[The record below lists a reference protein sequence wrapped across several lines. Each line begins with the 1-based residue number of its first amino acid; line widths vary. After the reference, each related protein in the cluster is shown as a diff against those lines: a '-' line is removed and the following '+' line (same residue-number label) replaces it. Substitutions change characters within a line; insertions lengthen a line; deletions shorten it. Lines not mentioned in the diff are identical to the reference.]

1 MCGSSTSVY
10 VARAFKEY
18 AVNIQ
23 MLYVYT
29 LVVKWEARDHHF
41 RSPCLLYFRF
51 SIRRSSYRMIPLFG
65 PPDMTRL
72 LLVVALKAYINWLS
86 THCQHSLGFC
96 FAFVAAQAPILP
108 LSSHFWV
115 KNWAS
120 SCTVYCFYVFLQ
132 SKICDIQ
139 CITLHAFMGA
149 RREERQGWPRW
160 RPRRRWSS

>member
-1 MCGSSTSVY
+1 MSNYFLLSLLVLTYFLHFPSPEYVNVIKRLCRKLLNMSKSRIPWYAAALQVSTTF
-10 VARAFKEY
+10 RDY
-18 AVNIQ
+18 AENTQ

-29 LVVKWEARDHHF
+29 LVVKWEAGDHRF
-41 RSPCLLYFRF
+41 RSPYLLYFRF
-51 SIRRSSYRMIPLFG
+51 SIRRSIYRTISLFG

-115 KNWAS
+115 EN
-120 SCTVYCFYVFLQ
+120 
-132 SKICDIQ
+132 
-139 CITLHAFMGA
+139 
-149 RREERQGWPRW
+149 
-160 RPRRRWSS
+160 